1 MSKIILVWAGGT
13 WMSAI
18 AGILHKLNFK
28 NLVCIDANQSQI
40 TDNLQNMWIDVIIW
54 HGKYKIHEWDAVIYS
69 EAVAE
74 SPEVLQ
80 AKQIAESYSKAMLV
94 MNYFQFLGEIS
105 KYFVTVGFTWTNG
118 KSSCTSLAIYSA
130 SKCLPG
136 FWLGIV
142 WALVGDFDNKNYLVN
157 EKYKEDINQI
167 FEFIFNGKKLP
178 YDLVKKYL
186 FVVEACEYKRHFL
199 HLDLDYACISSLE
212 LDHTDYYKDWSDY
225 VSAFTHLIRNV
236 RKNVFVAENLKNIS
250 EIQDEKNIYVK
261 TDSFYLKYIWGKN
274 RQANASLVCDVLS
287 QIQKDGFEINDVDL
301 AWSFA
306 DFKWLRRRM
315 EYLWDSKK
323 WALIYSDYGHVASSI
338 AFGYQNLKE
347 KYPGK
352 KISVI
357 FQPHQIARILMNRNE
372 FVESFKWYEK
382 VYIYDIYAARERIE
396 DYKEQMQNIAHLS
409 DGKVSDLVSFWN
421 IFAERCGGK
430 YLVNFDEVKWILD
443 GIWSDEILIF
453 FSAWDLDYKMRKQ
466 MNLKS

>member
-13 WMSAI
+13 GMSAV

-28 NLVCIDANQSQI
+28 NLVCIDSNQSQI

-69 EAVAE
+69 EAVVE
-74 SPEVLQ
+74 SIEVVD
-80 AKQIAESYSKAMLV
+80 AKNIARSYSKAMLV

-130 SKCLPG
+130 SKCFPW

-157 EKYKEDINQI
+157 EKHVSDIAQI
-167 FEFIFNGKKLP
+167 FEFILSGKKLP
-178 YDLVKKYL
+178 YNLVKKYL
-186 FVVEACEYKRHFL
+186 FIVEACEYKRHFL

-225 VSAFTHLIRNV
+225 ISAFNQLIYGV
-236 RKNVFVAENLKNIS
+236 RKNVFVAESLENVPEIKN
-250 EIQDEKNIYVK
+250 EKNIYVK
-261 TDSFYLKYIWGKN
+261 SESFYLKYLWWKN
-274 RQANASLVCDVLS
+274 RQLNTSLVYNVLS
-287 QIQKDGFEINDVDL
+287 QVQKDGFEVSDVDL
-301 AWSFA
+301 NWSFT
-306 DFKWLRRRM
+306 DFKWIRRRM
-315 EYLWDSKK
+315 EYLWDSIN
-323 WALIYSDYGHVASSI
+323 WTSIYSDYGHVASSI
-338 AFGYQNLKE
+338 IFWYENLKE

-372 FVESFKWYEK
+372 FKKAFQWYEA
-382 VYIYDIYAARERIE
+382 VYIYDIYAAREKIE
-396 DYKEQMQNIAHLS
+396 NYSEQMKSITNLA
-409 DGKVSDLVSFWN
+409 DVSDLVSFGN
-421 IFAERCGGK
+421 VFAEHCGGK
-430 YLVNFDEVKWILD
+430 YLVDFDWVKWVLD
-443 GIWSDEILIF
+443 EMRNDEILIF
-453 FSAWDLDYKMRKQ
+453 FSAWDLDYKVRKVID
-466 MNLKS
+466 MKS

>member
-74 SPEVLQ
+74 SIEVIE
-80 AKQIAESYSKAMLV
+80 AKNIVKSYSKAMLV
-94 MNYFQFLGEIS
+94 MNYFQFLWEIS
-105 KYFVTVGFTWTNG
+105 KYFVTVWFTWTNG

-130 SKCLPG
+130 SKCFTK
-136 FWLGIV
+136 FWLWIV
-142 WALVGDFDNKNYLVN
+142 WALVADFDNKNYLVN
-157 EKYKEDINQI
+157 ENYTADINQI

-225 VSAFTHLIRNV
+225 LSAFTQLIRNV
-236 RKNVFVAENLKNIS
+236 RKNVFVAESLANVS

-261 TDSFYLKYIWGKN
+261 SESFYLKNLRWKN
-274 RQANASLVCDVLS
+274 RQANASLIFNVFS
-287 QIQKDGFEINDVDL
+287 QINKDWFEINDIDL

-306 DFKWLRRRM
+306 DFKGLWRRT
-315 EYLWDSKK
+315 EYLWESKN
-323 WALIYSDYGHVASSI
+323 WALIYSDYWHVASSI
-338 AFGYQNLKE
+338 AFGYENLKE

-352 KISVI
+352 KISFI

-382 VYIYDIYAARERIE
+382 VYIYDIYAAREKIE
-396 DYKEQMQNIAHLS
+396 DYKGQMQNIAHLNE
-409 DGKVSDLVSFWN
+409 VSDLVSFWN
-421 IFAERCGGK
+421 VFAEHCGGK
-430 YLVNFDEVKWILD
+430 YLVSFNEVQWILD
-443 GIWSDEILIF
+443 GMWSDEILIF
-453 FSAWDLDYKMRKQ
+453 FSAWDLDYKMRKFFF
-466 MNLKS
+466 